1 MSTQQNPKIVAAPAG
16 ATLARH
22 RDALV
27 GRRGSASA
35 ALADAQSR
43 AATPGGQHVFV
54 RRFDVQAQVAAQ
66 AIDNLHQAGAP
77 LPLLAGAT
85 VSVKDLYDV
94 AGFATTAASKSMHD
108 APAAAADCPA
118 VARVRA
124 AGALLVGHT
133 TMSEFAFSGV
143 GINPHAG
150 TPANAGTLALDATP
164 RIPGG
169 STSGGAVSVG
179 IGAALAALGSD
190 TGGSIRIP
198 AALNGLVGFKNT
210 QRLTPLEGTVP
221 LSTTLDT
228 VCAITLDVRDAIT
241 MHEVLAA
248 RRVVLAHR
256 PLRACRLAV
265 PQSVFLDALERPVAD
280 AFSRAVECLRRAGAQ
295 VDDLPLPAMHDLGAM
310 MAQGG
315 FAAAESWAWHR
326 HRLAERGSDY
336 DPRVAMR
343 IRRGEA
349 ISAADYIDL
358 HTARAHWI
366 ARMADA
372 MQGYDAMLSPT
383 VPIVAPEIAPL
394 VGSDER
400 FFATNALLLR
410 NASPVNMLDGCA
422 ISLPCHAPGEWPV
435 GLMVWREAMADDAV
449 LDIALQIEA
458 ALLDTLGGRN
468 G

>member
-1 MSTQQNPKIVAAPAG
+1 MSTQQNPQIVAAPAG

-27 GRRGSASA
+27 GRRGSATA
-35 ALADAQSR
+35 ALAEAQAR
-43 AATPGGQHVFV
+43 AATPGGKHVFV
-54 RRFDVQAQVAAQ
+54 RRFDAQAHAAAQ

-77 LPLLAGAT
+77 VPLLAGAP

-94 AGFATTAASKSMHD
+94 AGFATTAASKTMHD
-108 APAAAADCPA
+108 APAAGADCPA

-150 TPANAGTLALDATP
+150 TPANAGTIALDATP

-198 AALNGLVGFKNT
+198 AALQGLVGFKNT

-228 VCAITLDVRDAIT
+228 VCAITLDVHDAIT

-265 PQSVFLDALERPVAD
+265 PQTMFLDALDAPVAR
-280 AFSRAVECLRRAGAQ
+280 AFERSLEQLRRSGAQ
-295 VDDLPLPAMHDLGAM
+295 IEDLPLPAMNDLGAM

-358 HTARAHWI
+358 HAARARWI
-366 ARMADA
+366 ARMRAS
-372 MQGYDAMLSPT
+372 MQGFDALLSPT
-383 VPIVAPEIAPL
+383 VPIIAPEIALL
-394 VGSDER
+394 VDNDER
-400 FFATNALLLR
+400 FFAVNAQLLR
-410 NASPVNMLDGCA
+410 NATPVNVLDGCA

-435 GLMVWREAMADDAV
+435 GLMVWRDAMADDTV
-449 LDIALQIEA
+449 LDIALTIEA
-458 ALLDTLGGRN
+458 TLRGAGDGRA
-468 G
+468 